1 MSDFYTV
8 RPVPGPVR
16 GTIRPPGSKSI
27 TNRARI
33 VAALAQGTSTLEGVL
48 DSQDTRVM
56 LESLARLGL
65 TVTHEPGE
73 CRVTLA
79 GCAGR
84 PPAPS
89 AELGAAGVLRA
100 LLREDSSR
108 SLLCEVPFFLDEIHS
123 LDAVNRHAILSTAR
137 RLGFI
142 AITAAPE
149 SVSEVASLYFL
160 QPHQGRIVL
169 RQPHRIGVK
178 SLRP

>member
-27 TNRARI
+27 TNRALI
-33 VAALAQGTSTLEGVL
+33 VAALARGTSTLEGVL

-65 TVTHEPGE
+65 KVGHEPGE
-73 CRVTLA
+73 CRVTLE

-89 AELGAAGVLRA
+89 ADLWLENSGTSIRFLAALCALGQGQFRLDGNARM
-100 LLREDSSR
+100 RER
-108 SLLCEVPFFLDEIHS
+108 
-123 LDAVNRHAILSTAR
+123 
-137 RLGFI
+137 
-142 AITAAPE
+142 
-149 SVSEVASLYFL
+149 
-160 QPHQGRIVL
+160 
-169 RQPHRIGVK
+169 
-178 SLRP
+178 